1 MGRNRFPSHAVLIIL
16 SVLLFACAAAP
27 PLSRDKR
34 RSAPAGRGLV
44 AITILQMN
52 DIYELTPVS
61 GGREGGLARVATI
74 RKDLLAENPHTM
86 TVLAGDLLSPS
97 ALGTARV
104 DGERLA
110 GKQIVAAMN
119 VLGLDYITFGNH
131 EFDVRESGFLE
142 RLEKSRFTWI

>member
-1 MGRNRFPSHAVLIIL
+1 
-16 SVLLFACAAAP
+16 
-27 PLSRDKR
+27 
-34 RSAPAGRGLV
+34 
-44 AITILQMN
+44 MN